1 MKRFGAGALLLLSFG
16 CGPALHTRGAGAVL
30 PLAVRPVAWNPSN
43 TAVGSVRAI
52 ADGGDVV
59 AVFSDRGATVFSA
72 RSPVAVD
79 RSVTDW
85 ASAGSI
91 AGADGA
97 ARWIVGISGAGRI
110 YHLRGRRTFE
120 DVTDRYG
127 LAGARVLGAS
137 ALGSGVVG
145 FLLGREI
152 AIADGEH
159 VTRYECPLDGVT
171 FDELAGGAGF
181 GAGVAP
187 SGMNL
192 IDVTRRTMTRYPL
205 PGVTH
210 AAFGTDGR
218 LYATTRRAVYV
229 ADAEGT
235 LALVYD
241 ATADTIHGLVAS
253 GPEVWFADGD
263 ELGVVQGDR
272 VAETNGARIGRDAR
286 LSPSPGGDVWVL
298 SRGALDRFTRA
309 GATPSTPSPAT
320 PSPATASP
328 GRVTAV
334 PTGDA
339 WERTIAPIFARSCSA
354 CHLAD
359 GISGTDLSTA
369 AAWQDERAAIRER
382 VVERRSMPP
391 PGHPLTEE
399 DRDAIRAW
407 VVDE

>member
-1 MKRFGAGALLLLSFG
+1 MKRLAAGALLVLSLG
-16 CGPALHTRGAGAVL
+16 CGPATHTRSGAVS

-43 TAVGSVRAI
+43 VAVGSVRAV
-52 ADGGDVV
+52 ADGGEVV

-97 ARWIVGISGAGRI
+97 AHWIVGISGAGRI
-110 YHLRGRRTFE
+110 YHLRGQRVFE
-120 DVTDRYG
+120 DVTGRYG
-127 LAGARVLGAS
+127 LSGARVLGAT

-218 LYATTRRAVYV
+218 LYATTRRAVYA

-272 VAETNGARIGRDAR
+272 VAETNGARIGRDAK

-298 SRGALDRFTRA
+298 SRGALDRFTR
-309 GATPSTPSPAT
+309 GREGDSW
-320 PSPATASP
+320 ATA
-328 GRVTAV
+328 
-334 PTGDA
+334 
-339 WERTIAPIFARSCSA
+339 IAPIFARSCSA

-359 GISGTDLSTA
+359 GVSGTDLSTA
-369 AAWQDERAAIRER
+369 AAWQEERAAIQER

-391 PGHPLTEE
+391 RGHPLTEE

-407 VVDE
+407 LESVGSAQAPTWSER